1 MVGRSQNKDP
11 LNVARINLA
20 IGMSCKNNSHF
31 DSAVLHKLLQRFIQ
45 TCTCST
51 ISVSGMRSNDCSG
64 WIITRSCSDKP
75 IFQFSGKFLTMVGVP
90 RSSMSGSSWGHF
102 FSFKGFFEGAFWIV
116 FRFEQAQPLCSFLQT
131 KSKEKN
137 MIQGFI
143 SENVDQKKKLKLRI
157 LQVWPWFAFFRKYK
171 KMTVWHKII
180 FYLFLKAM
188 VNLKILSKVIELVL
202 VFLSNLLP
210 NYFGWD
216 KKRNQGWRVLSL
228 LLWKLQTDDCC
239 CQGTMTLDG
248 GL

>member
-20 IGMSCKNNSHF
+20 IGVSCEEKKNLILIIHILYKS
-31 DSAVLHKLLQRFIQ
+31 LRFNQ

-51 ISVSGMRSNDCSG
+51 ISVSSMRSNDCSG

-75 IFQFSGKFLTMVGVP
+75 IFQFSGKFLTMVGIP
-90 RSSMSGSSWGHF
+90 RSSMSSSSWGHF

-157 LQVWPWFAFFRKYK
+157 LQVWPWFAFFR
-171 KMTVWHKII
+171 
-180 FYLFLKAM
+180 
-188 VNLKILSKVIELVL
+188 
-202 VFLSNLLP
+202 
-210 NYFGWD
+210 
-216 KKRNQGWRVLSL
+216 
-228 LLWKLQTDDCC
+228 
-239 CQGTMTLDG
+239 
-248 GL
+248 